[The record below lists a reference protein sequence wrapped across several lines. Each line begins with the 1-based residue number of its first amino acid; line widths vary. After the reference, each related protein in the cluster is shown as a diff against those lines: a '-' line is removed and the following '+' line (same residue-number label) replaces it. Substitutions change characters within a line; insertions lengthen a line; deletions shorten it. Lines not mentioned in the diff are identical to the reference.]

1 MKKRDRI
8 WKLSE
13 NVSFFKKKKEI
24 QSFQWHISCYRAKMQ
39 YGGGVNVIANPSGA
53 SGPTE
58 HRAGVQA
65 HPPHVVPV
73 EKTSLETMSVTVAE
87 APPVTELVTESP
99 LENGLSASN
108 IGVIGGN
115 KIHFSPLPLL
125 SLFPFYA

>member
-1 MKKRDRI
+1 
-8 WKLSE
+8 
-13 NVSFFKKKKEI
+13 
-24 QSFQWHISCYRAKMQ
+24 MQ

-58 HRAGVQA
+58 HRAGGIGAVQA

-115 KIHFSPLPLL
+115 KIHFSPLFSSVSFL
-125 SLFPFYA
+125 SMRESLRTFFIADKGFP